1 MRDLKLALVQ
11 RATAWHD
18 PAGNREAL
26 QATLATLPVGLD
38 VVLLPEMFTTGFTMA
53 MPEQGE
59 LHPGPTVSWLTAQ
72 ARSLGAAVAGSVA
85 VLDAGGAARNRFY
98 FATPDGEVTFYDKR
112 HLFRMADEHHHYTAG
127 AARVVV
133 PWRGW
138 RLALQVCYDLR
149 FPVFMRQRDDYD
161 ALLLVAN
168 WPAPRHAQWR
178 ALLPARAIENQCW
191 LAAVNIVGEDGTGKT
206 YRGGTTVIDCL
217 GQRNGELAES
227 PGVLFGTFSASHLA
241 AQRTAF
247 PVSQD
252 ADAFVLSDGAA

>member
-59 LHPGPTVSWLTAQ
+59 PHPGPTVSWLTAQ

-149 FPVFMRQRDDYD
+149 FPVFMRQRGDYD

-217 GQRNGELAES
+217 GQRHGELAES

>member
-59 LHPGPTVSWLTAQ
+59 PHPGPTVSWLTAQ

-85 VLDAGGAARNRFY
+85 VLDAGDAARNRFY

-149 FPVFMRQRDDYD
+149 FPVWSRNRDEYD
-161 ALLLVAN
+161 LLLYVAN
-168 WPAPRHAQWR
+168 WPERRVSAWSR
-178 ALLPARAIENQCW
+178 LLVARAIENQ
-191 LAAVNIVGEDGTGKT
+191 AYVAGVNRIGEDGNGI
-206 YRGGTTVIDCL
+206 YHSGHSALIDPM
-217 GQRNGELAES
+217 GE
-227 PGVLFGTFSASHLA
+227 VLWEVSHSEACYTITLK
-241 AQRTAF
+241 
-247 PVSQD
+247 
-252 ADAFVLSDGAA
+252 ADSLLQVREKLPFLNDRDSFTIHE